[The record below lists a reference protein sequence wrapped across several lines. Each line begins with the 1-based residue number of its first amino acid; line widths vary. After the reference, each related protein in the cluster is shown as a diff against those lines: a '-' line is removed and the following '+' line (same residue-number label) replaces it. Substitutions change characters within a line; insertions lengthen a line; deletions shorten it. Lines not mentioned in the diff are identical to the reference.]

1 MASNGATRIPYSVDG
16 KASHLSAQRSRGVF
30 VEYAWGR
37 LSAGS
42 LLFLSGLDPTT
53 RPGHRVLI
61 PIDQFAQLYTALNE
75 CQASDIFG

>member
-61 PIDQFAQLYTALNE
+61 LAELYGRLH
-75 CQASDIFG
+75 CKKG